1 MKPKGPILTGL
12 AQLSDAIQQAE
23 NFLRTIPSSLSGRC
37 IKHFTYNTISFS
49 LYYSNKKL
57 KLASDDEDHGS
68 DLSGYPSGV
77 RIEASR
83 YIPDLIDLALDLE
96 PQIELEATKVAK
108 TINDKI
114 KQHMEA

>member
-23 NFLRTIPSSLSGRC
+23 NFLRTIPSSMSGKC
-37 IKHFTYNTISFS
+37 NKSFKYNNIGYC

-57 KLASDDEDHGS
+57 KLADDEELVG
-68 DLSGYPSGV
+68 DLSGFPSGT
-77 RIEASR
+77 RIEASK

-96 PQIELEATKVAK
+96 PQIEIEATKVAK
-108 TINDKI
+108 AINDKI
-114 KQHMEA
+114 KQHLES